1 MADGSIEF
9 NDGEI
14 EAGWY
19 GLSGN
24 GAKTNADSEF
34 VVNGGK
40 IVSTSDFA
48 IYLPH
53 PGTVVINDGIVAG
66 AAGGISANNGTIYI
80 HGGTVTSKG
89 NGDTGTWSDGTS
101 GQANAAINLN
111 GRYGPVAL
119 YIDGGYITAEN
130 GAAIVIAGTKNPVT
144 VKISGGFFSAPVEAE
159 WCADGYI
166 PTTEPNEDG
175 YYTVVKEETVEG

>member
-1 MADGSIEF
+1 
-9 NDGEI
+9 
-14 EAGWY
+14 
-19 GLSGN
+19 
-24 GAKTNADSEF
+24 
-34 VVNGGK
+34 
-40 IVSTSDFA
+40 
-48 IYLPH
+48 
-53 PGTVVINDGIVAG
+53 
-66 AAGGISANNGTIYI
+66 
-80 HGGTVTSKG
+80 
-89 NGDTGTWSDGTS
+89 
-101 GQANAAINLN
+101 
-111 GRYGPVAL
+111 VAL